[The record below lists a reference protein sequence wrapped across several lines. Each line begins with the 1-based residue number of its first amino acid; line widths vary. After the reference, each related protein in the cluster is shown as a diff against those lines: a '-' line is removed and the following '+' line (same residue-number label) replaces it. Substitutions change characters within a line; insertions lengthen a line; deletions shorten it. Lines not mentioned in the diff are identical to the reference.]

1 MKLNRLPIL
10 IVPIIL
16 SVFFLSPQAT
26 ARSPKAVENTPV
38 YYLSL
43 GTSLAA
49 GVQADPI
56 TGESIVTDVSYA
68 GILAEELG
76 KDIKK
81 LRHVNLG
88 CPGETSDSF
97 IQGGKCGYPHGSQLD
112 EALNFL
118 HAHGKFTGLITIDL
132 GANDILSCV
141 IGTDIDDECFYVTL
155 NNLKGNLQ
163 FILQSLRD
171 AAGPDVPIVA
181 MNYYNPLL
189 VFWLDE
195 NTRPLAKET
204 ILLQNELNA
213 NLALVYGLYDVPVA
227 DVAGVFMS
235 DDLVTDLN
243 EDFIPDSVEILCE
256 LTWMCQFQNIHPNE
270 IGYEAIAA
278 TFSGVLPKIPISEPP
293 RGKK

>member
-1 MKLNRLPIL
+1 MKSRRLPLVIIPL
-10 IVPIIL
+10 IL
-16 SVFFLSPQAT
+16 SVFLLSTSAI

-49 GVQADPI
+49 GVQADPE
-56 TGESIVTDVSYA
+56 TGESIVTDVSYP
-68 GILAEELG
+68 GILAEALG
-76 KDIKK
+76 EDIKK

-97 IQGGKCGYPHGSQLD
+97 VHGGKCSYAHGSQLD

-141 IGTDIDDECFYVTL
+141 SGNDINLECIQITL
-155 NNLKGNLQ
+155 QNLASNLQ
-163 FILQSLRD
+163 LILTSLRN

-189 VFWLDE
+189 VFWFQNPEVVPLLMALQGQLN
-195 NTRPLAKET
+195 NT
-204 ILLQNELNA
+204 
-213 NLALVYGLYDVPVA
+213 LALIYSSFGVPVA
-227 DVAGVFMS
+227 DVAATFMS
-235 DDLVTDLN
+235 EEYVDN
-243 EDFIPDSVEILCE
+243 NGNGIPDNVEILCAW
-256 LTWMCQFQNIHPNE
+256 TWMCQFQNIHPNE
-270 IGYEAIAA
+270 IGYEMIAS
-278 TFSGVLPKIPISEPP
+278 TFSGVLPEIPISEPP
-293 RGKK
+293 RGRRK

>member
-1 MKLNRLPIL
+1 MKSRRLPLVIIPL
-10 IVPIIL
+10 IL
-16 SVFFLSPQAT
+16 SVFLLSTSAI

-49 GVQADPI
+49 GVQADPE
-56 TGESIVTDVSYA
+56 TGESIVTEVSYP
-68 GILAEELG
+68 GILAEALG
-76 KDIKK
+76 EDIKK

-97 IQGGKCGYPHGSQLD
+97 VHGGKCSYAHGSQLD

-141 IGTDIDDECFYVTL
+141 SGNDINLECIQITL
-155 NNLKGNLQ
+155 QNLASNLQ
-163 FILQSLRD
+163 LILTSLRN

-189 VFWLDE
+189 VFWFQNPEVVPLLMALQGQLN
-195 NTRPLAKET
+195 NT
-204 ILLQNELNA
+204 
-213 NLALVYGLYDVPVA
+213 LALIYSSFGVPVA
-227 DVAGVFMS
+227 DVAATFMS
-235 DDLVTDLN
+235 EEYVDN
-243 EDFIPDSVEILCE
+243 NGNGIPDNVEILCAW
-256 LTWMCQFQNIHPNE
+256 TWMCQFQNIHPNE
-270 IGYEAIAA
+270 IGYEMIAS
-278 TFSGVLPKIPISEPP
+278 TFSGVLPEIPISEPP
-293 RGKK
+293 RGRRK